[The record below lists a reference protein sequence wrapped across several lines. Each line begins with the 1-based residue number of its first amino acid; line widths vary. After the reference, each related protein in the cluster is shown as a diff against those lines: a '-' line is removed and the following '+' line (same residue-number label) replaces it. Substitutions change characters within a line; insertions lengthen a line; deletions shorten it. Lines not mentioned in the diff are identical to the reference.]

1 MMLATPVLI
10 DGNVYDRV
18 NVSLSVSGLY
28 NPDGTL
34 NSSAAVRIVP
44 ARIGTDPETGV
55 PVLITADAA
64 ATSLFRGNLD
74 SLESPEEQQAA
85 EAMRVAVVGLLRA
98 KGF

>member
-64 ATSLFRGNLD
+64 ATSLFRGSLET
-74 SLESPEEQQAA
+74 LESPEEQQAA
-85 EAMRVAVVGLLRA
+85 EAMRVAVIGLLRA